1 VPASSDPG
9 FTRFFLAGVFFRA
22 VLGVAAMLFG
32 VGGVT
37 LGRLSTWSW
46 APFVGGCLG
55 LLIGVAVAR
64 GLKTRWDPLTRTAIG
79 PNA

>member
-1 VPASSDPG
+1 
-9 FTRFFLAGVFFRA
+9 
-22 VLGVAAMLFG
+22 MLFG